1 MIKEKK
7 KKSKYNYEKS
17 KKQILLGYFKTVMFS
32 LLFATILTSGLA
44 LHARNEMIK
53 DLSAEATKQNIID
66 KATAQKIITQT
77 DLLKDLKFKKYSVCL
92 HVGKLYEAAGDYFDA
107 QKAYE
112 LAVEKSKPN
121 TYIAHNKLIF
131 VLTAQDKFDK
141 AKALLNNVKDS
152 NNKDLIK
159 FKTRAYLTI
168 GDKYYSIGKF
178 LSAAKSYEEANFY
191 YNKFSKKDS
200 VIDKSIQTR
209 IIQSYI
215 HVADIMV
222 KSGLNSEAVRFLKKA
237 EEYDPKNFEI
247 RYKLAIVLSD
257 SDPEASVK
265 YFEPLLDEMPQ
276 NINYDVYSAAL
287 MKAANIADLDN
298 RPTQAKYYRYKIHS
312 IDIFVKRKVV
322 YSDDIEIRLKAF
334 NTKKVFFT
342 YPIKASFSFLNI
354 SNIDIVNL
362 TGDFVLLNKGKKVE
376 TVTQTIS
383 NKKHPLSCTSYEP
396 NNVTVSFNKKVL
408 TKKELENYTIQI
420 YLYKDEKFKS
430 LATEIKPVIDDFFA
444 Y

>member
-1 MIKEKK
+1 M
-7 KKSKYNYEKS
+7 
-17 KKQILLGYFKTVMFS
+17 
-32 LLFATILTSGLA
+32 
-44 LHARNEMIK
+44 
-53 DLSAEATKQNIID
+53 
-66 KATAQKIITQT
+66 
-77 DLLKDLKFKKYSVCL
+77 KFKKYSVCL

-200 VIDKSIQTR
+200 VINKSIQTR

-354 SNIDIVNL
+354 SIQRW
-362 TGDFVLLNKGKKVE
+362 KV
-376 TVTQTIS
+376 
-383 NKKHPLSCTSYEP
+383 
-396 NNVTVSFNKKVL
+396 
-408 TKKELENYTIQI
+408 
-420 YLYKDEKFKS
+420 
-430 LATEIKPVIDDFFA
+430 
-444 Y
+444 